1 MPASQHMERRRRA
14 GLFRWALLAAL
25 VHLELLLVLGLL
37 AYFHAPRTSDL
48 LAYGRDRADPA
59 GERIEIETVDDEL
72 ARKLLAELERAEEKA
87 KEEEIKKEVES
98 PDAPGQV
105 VDLAKPREEKR
116 PETAR
121 FASEHD
127 VTVEK
132 ESKKHGRFDQQAR
145 QSSAGNA
152 EATTP
157 AAPAAQGQPSQAR
170 PSAPTPGAL
179 ALRNPGTQGAL
190 GLPRLTLERMARGA
204 PGDAEPTEPSPQ
216 NPEGVLPTGGQMQL
230 RPPAGQTMTPGGGP
244 PPAPAPGATL
254 APTREQVARAIGS
267 GTEDYLRDVDDGDET
282 LLNAKKWRFATFF
295 NRVKAQVREQWHP
308 ADVYRRRDPTGAIYG
323 NKDRY
328 TLLKVELK
336 PDGSLSNV
344 YLQEP
349 SGIEFLDDEAI
360 EAFKQ
365 AQPFPNPPKA
375 LVKEGTIQFSFGFFF
390 ELSGAP
396 KMRVF
401 RYDQM

>member
-1 MPASQHMERRRRA
+1 
-14 GLFRWALLAAL
+14 LLAGV

-37 AYFHAPRTSDL
+37 AYFHAPRASDL
-48 LAYGRDRADPA
+48 LAYGRSQADAA
-59 GERIEIETVDDEL
+59 GERIEIEAVDEEL
-72 ARKLLAELERAEEKA
+72 ARKLLAELERDAEKA
-87 KEEEIKKEVES
+87 KEEEVRKEIES
-98 PDAPGQV
+98 PEAPGQV
-105 VDLAKPREEKR
+105 VDLAKPQEERR
-116 PETAR
+116 PENAR
-121 FASEHD
+121 FAAEHD
-127 VTVEK
+127 VSVEK
-132 ESKKHGRFDQQAR
+132 ETKKNGRFDQQAR
-145 QSSAGNA
+145 QASSGTA
-152 EATTP
+152 ESTT
-157 AAPAAQGQPSQAR
+157 AARPAAQAQPAPPQA
-170 PSAPTPGAL
+170 SAPMPGAL
-179 ALRNPGTQGAL
+179 ALRSPGSPGTL
-190 GLPRLTLERMARGA
+190 GVPRLTLERMARGA

-216 NPEGVLPTGGQMQL
+216 SPDGVLPTGGQLQL

-244 PPAPAPGATL
+244 PPAPATAPGAAL

-282 LLNAKKWRFATFF
+282 LLSAKKWRFATFF

-308 ADVYRRRDPTGAIYG
+308 AEVYRRRDPTGAIYG

-365 AQPFPNPPKA
+365 AQPFPNPPRA

-396 KMRVF
+396 RMRVF